1 MTTVKLPK
9 DENSFSILKVVFL
22 LLAVLGTALLLWK
35 HDPYTAAVL
44 EKDAMALK
52 KVADASLRKRSDVE
66 GQQTIVAAATAV
78 AAAAAADTAAA
89 AAAAAG
95 GGDGSRTYAID
106 LASLQEGKT
115 GQIILKTHP
124 EWAPLGAARFHELMD
139 AGFYEELR
147 MFRVVRNFVVQFG
160 IQAVPGK
167 FPIAKVNIKDDPVK
181 TTNAYGT
188 VTFAM
193 SGPNSRTTQIFINI
207 NKKGACCALR
217 SDSYVFYKDPGH
229 FPNTVESPV
238 FPVRNTVPLTSF
250 FVLSPFN
257 KN

>member
-1 MTTVKLPK
+1 MTTVRLPK
-9 DENSFSILKVVFL
+9 DEQSSSILKVVFL

-52 KVADASLRKRSDVE
+52 KVADASLRKRSDAE
-66 GQQTIVAAATAV
+66 GQQTIAAAA
-78 AAAAAADTAAA
+78 AAAAAADTVG
-89 AAAAAG
+89 G
-95 GGDGSRTYAID
+95 GGDGSRTFAID

-139 AGFYEELR
+139 AGYYDELR
-147 MFRVVRNFVVQFG
+147 IFRAVRNFVVQFG

-188 VTFAM
+188 VTYAM

-207 NKKGACCALR
+207 NKKGACVVRCVRKIVSQR
-217 SDSYVFYKDPGH
+217 SRSH
-229 FPNTVESPV
+229 S
-238 FPVRNTVPLTSF
+238 S
-250 FVLSPFN
+250 
-257 KN
+257 